1 MLCIFP
7 PTRVSIKLRN
17 LSSSEIRRSML
28 TQVIWWSSIA
38 LESLLLFRGLRGR
51 LASRY
56 PAFYFYIFF
65 VLLQDLV
72 CFAIRQRTHGAK
84 EYEYAY
90 WTAEFLCV
98 LVSCG
103 IVLEIYQLGL
113 ASYPGTARMAR
124 RLLGLIFAIV
134 VVKTMVNI
142 AVHPEWWTD
151 ATAKGVEGTLR
162 AIQGVAVISLVALF
176 LFYSIPFGRNLRG
189 IILSYGLL
197 VCFSVICLTIASAT
211 ASLRVHTFLA
221 FLYPASYP
229 VFLTLWLV
237 PLWSYEATPQ
247 PKYSIPLEVEYQRIA
262 SATQRRLQDARSYV
276 ARAVG
281 S

>member
-1 MLCIFP
+1 
-7 PTRVSIKLRN
+7 
-17 LSSSEIRRSML
+17 ML

-38 LESLLLFRGLRGR
+38 LESLLLFRGFRGK

-72 CFAIRQRTHGAK
+72 CFAIRRSNSAK
-84 EYEYAY
+84 EYEFAY

-103 IVLEIYQLGL
+103 IVLEIYRVGL
-113 ASYPGTARMAR
+113 AAYPGTARMAR
-124 RLLGLIFAIV
+124 RLLGLIFVIV
-134 VVKTMVNI
+134 VVKAIVNI
-142 AVHPEWWTD
+142 AIDPQWWTE
-151 ATAKGVEGTLR
+151 ATALGVEGTLR

-189 IILSYGLL
+189 IVLSYGLL
-197 VCFSVICLTIASAT
+197 VCWSVISLTFAPSASPRIHN
-211 ASLRVHTFLA
+211 LLGFLVS
-221 FLYPASYP
+221 ASYP
-229 VFLTLWLV
+229 VFLALWLV
-237 PLWSYEATPQ
+237 PLWSYEANPL
-247 PKYSIPLEVEYQRIA
+247 PKYPVPLEQEYQRIA

>member
-7 PTRVSIKLRN
+7 PTRVSIGFRN

-38 LESLLLFRGLRGR
+38 LESLLLIRGFREK

-72 CFAIRQRTHGAK
+72 CFAIRRSNSAK
-84 EYEYAY
+84 EYEFAY

-103 IVLEIYQLGL
+103 IVLEIYRVGL
-113 ASYPGTARMAR
+113 AAYPGTARMAR
-124 RLLGLIFAIV
+124 RLLGLIFVIV

-142 AVHPEWWTD
+142 AVDPRWWTQ

-162 AIQGVAVISLVALF
+162 GIQGVAVVSLVALF

-189 IILSYGLL
+189 IVLSYGLL
-197 VCFSVICLTIASAT
+197 VGFSVICLTFASST
-211 ASLRVHTFLA
+211 ASLRVQAVLG
-221 FLYPASYP
+221 FLYSAIYP

-237 PLWSYEATPQ
+237 PLWSYEANPL
-247 PKYSIPLEVEYQRIA
+247 PKYPVPLEQEYQRIA
-262 SATQRRLQDARSYV
+262 SATQRRLHDARSYV